1 MATGGR
7 YVNVPGKGRR
17 YKAGD
22 GKLYQDYRSALRAQG
37 MMENPYTKS
46 GFSQT
51 PSALLG
57 TASSAALSQ
66 LGRFGRA
73 INEQVGSAFD
83 PNYIDPASRRFLDT
97 GSLNATPPTN
107 PLAGDSTGRYIPGS
121 MQTRFANTETPTGNT
136 DEYRQ
141 QLSQYSPKVFPQ
153 TPGGQFERYFQSP
166 EMDQYFGAASRG
178 KGAPG
183 SMEAMT
189 NLASQAKAPLDA
201 PLASYYRAQSAAGR
215 GAMPE
220 VVGGLMQGLEGDKAN
235 AMKAWAEANP
245 MLAYREF
252 NKRKTAGDFTPM
264 APDGVTPM
272 GDLGSRAQEEGGPTM
287 QSFGQGVGN
296 PVVPTQSRNASGMT
310 QGEQMDANRGV
321 TNLQAFQAAKTSG
334 EGMPQFDTTAAPV
347 SQKANDFLQRMGF
360 GVNYQLK

>member
-1 MATGGR
+1 LFYICKQYYCKYRFTNKMATGGR
-7 YVNVPGKGRR
+7 YVDVPGKGKRFLTDKGEYR
-17 YKAGD
+17 MS
-22 GKLYQDYRSALRAQG
+22 QDPLIGGIESFIRSIPQNLQG
-37 MMENPYTKS
+37 S
-46 GFSQT
+46 
-51 PSALLG
+51 
-57 TASSAALSQ
+57 
-66 LGRFGRA
+66 GRFTP
-73 INEQVGSAFD
+73 EQMRGLTAPGVGV
-83 PNYIDPASRRFLDT
+83 
-97 GSLNATPPTN
+97 TPPTN
-107 PLAGDSTGRYIPGS
+107 PLAGDPTGRYIPGS

-183 SMEAMT
+183 SVEAMT

-264 APDGVTPM
+264 APDGVTRM
-272 GDLGSRAQEEGGPTM
+272 GDLGSRAQEEGGYTM
-287 QSFGQGVGN
+287 PSFGQGVGN